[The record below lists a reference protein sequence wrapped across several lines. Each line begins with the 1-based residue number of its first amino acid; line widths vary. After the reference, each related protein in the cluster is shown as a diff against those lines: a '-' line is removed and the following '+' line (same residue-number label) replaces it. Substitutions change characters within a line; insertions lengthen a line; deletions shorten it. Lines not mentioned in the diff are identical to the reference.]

1 MSIDDEIKAMTFAQ
15 VALMVVGAAAFG
27 ILWAL
32 ATSTAPANCTKY
44 TGPVAGYDYN
54 GSTKAWTDSHGQ
66 LIGYA
71 VEEYTTSHCRAVAE
85 RVATDLLVVCWDG

>member
-54 GSTKAWTDSHGQ
+54 GSRGDFF
-66 LIGYA
+66 
-71 VEEYTTSHCRAVAE
+71 VVRATCQGRIVS
-85 RVATDLLVVCWDG
+85 